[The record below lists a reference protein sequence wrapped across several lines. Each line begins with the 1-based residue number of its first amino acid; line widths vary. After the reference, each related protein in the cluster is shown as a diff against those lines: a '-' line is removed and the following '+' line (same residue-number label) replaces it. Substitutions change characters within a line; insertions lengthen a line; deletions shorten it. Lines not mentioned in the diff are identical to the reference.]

1 MYFNFERNRFGT
13 FCENGQKPSEPS
25 KKGCFLNARD
35 AFEKSLKSH
44 MKRKIDL

>member
-1 MYFNFERNRFGT
+1 MLILNEIDSVLFEKMVKNHLSRL
-13 FCENGQKPSEPS
+13 
-25 KKGCFLNARD
+25 KKDVFLKARG